1 MAFSDAKL
9 GTETHIQANP
19 VERDYGSPDIVG
31 PSGVRRDGII
41 DVNGR
46 AVTTIEELE
55 ASKKGR
61 FAFFKS
67 RNFYVVLV
75 LG

>member
-9 GTETHIQANP
+9 GTETQIEANALD
-19 VERDYGSPDIVG
+19 RDHGSPEFVG
-31 PSGVRRDGII
+31 ADGLRTDGII
-41 DVNGR
+41 DLNGR

-55 ASKKGR
+55 AAKRGR

>member
-1 MAFSDAKL
+1 MVFSDQKL
-9 GTETHIQANP
+9 GTETYIQANP
-19 VERDYGSPDIVG
+19 PEREHGAPEIVG
-31 PSGVRRDGII
+31 ADGVRTDGIV
-41 DVNGR
+41 DLNGR

-55 ASKKGR
+55 AAKKGR